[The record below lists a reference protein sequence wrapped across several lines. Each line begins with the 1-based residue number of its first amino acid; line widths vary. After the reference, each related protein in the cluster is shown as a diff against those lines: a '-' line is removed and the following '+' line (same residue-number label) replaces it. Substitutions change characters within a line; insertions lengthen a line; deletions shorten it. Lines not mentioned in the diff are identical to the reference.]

1 MEEIIIKGIDE
12 KVYHD
17 RSDNG
22 LDIYMWVNEKVSN
35 YYITY
40 TTRYGALDTEFKLKN
55 SKKVYKVPNGTA
67 HFLEHIK
74 FNTGEGT
81 IANDFYDQ
89 YGISINAFT
98 SYKNTSYEVFGNS
111 HFEEALDYL
120 IKYVSTPYFTKD
132 IVEKEKGII
141 CEEVKMGK
149 NNPGSKLYFG
159 TYKALLHKD
168 KRKYLIT
175 GEEDEVNSITLE
187 DVQNVFNNY
196 YHPSNMFVIITGN
209 FNPYEASA
217 IIKKRIKEMNFGE
230 YTFPERLKI
239 NEPERVVE
247 KEMIIRS
254 NIEIPKVKV
263 CYKIKKDKFKDYD
276 DLLLRIYIGMILRAN
291 FGASSDLKEEL
302 MEKDLITG
310 MGYARDI
317 IDDYILVYFTVE
329 TKYVDEVIKIIQ
341 DKYEHMEI
349 DNEMLRRRK
358 RANIASLINDYDDIE
373 YVNSELL
380 DNIIEYGKVIDN
392 AYDLYSNIEL
402 STLQKIIKLMQTDN
416 MAVVKLLPNEEN

>member
-1 MEEIIIKGIDE
+1 M
-12 KVYHD
+12 
-17 RSDNG
+17 S
-22 LDIYMWVNEKVSN
+22 
-35 YYITY
+35 
-40 TTRYGALDTEFKLKN
+40 
-55 SKKVYKVPNGTA
+55 
-67 HFLEHIK
+67 
-74 FNTGEGT
+74 
-81 IANDFYDQ
+81 
-89 YGISINAFT
+89 
-98 SYKNTSYEVFGNS
+98 
-111 HFEEALDYL
+111 
-120 IKYVSTPYFTKD
+120 
-132 IVEKEKGII
+132 
-141 CEEVKMGK
+141 
-149 NNPGSKLYFG
+149 
-159 TYKALLHKD
+159 
-168 KRKYLIT
+168 
-175 GEEDEVNSITLE
+175 
-187 DVQNVFNNY
+187 
-196 YHPSNMFVIITGN
+196 
-209 FNPYEASA
+209 
-217 IIKKRIKEMNFGE
+217 
-230 YTFPERLKI
+230 
-239 NEPERVVE
+239 
-247 KEMIIRS
+247 
-254 NIEIPKVKV
+254 
-263 CYKIKKDKFKDYD
+263 KKDKAYLTQEDIVFDEIL

-416 MAVVKLLPNEEN
+416 MAIVKLLPNEEN